1 MPKNILLIEDSPTQ
15 AAKSKMTLEAKGY
28 SVTIATDG
36 KKGLEKATDV
46 LPDLIVLDV
55 YLPDLNGFDVCKQ
68 LKNNLTVRGIPVI
81 MFSNENKL
89 SNMTA
94 AYNVGA
100 DYYVVKGQ
108 EGERVLLVLVETI
121 FTRMARRM
129 RISA

>member
-15 AAKSKMTLEAKGY
+15 AAKSKMALEAKGY
-28 SVTIATDG
+28 SVVVASDA
-36 KKGLEKATDV
+36 KKGLEKAVDY

-55 YLPDLNGFDVCKQ
+55 YLPDMNGFDVCKQ
-68 LKNNLTVRGIPVI
+68 LKNNLSVRGIPVI

-108 EGERVLLVLVETI
+108 EGERVLLVLIETI

>member
-1 MPKNILLIEDSPTQ
+1 MPKNILLVEDSPTQ
-15 AAKSKMTLEAKGY
+15 AAKSKMALEAKGY
-28 SVTIATDG
+28 TVMIAGDG
-36 KKGLEKATDV
+36 KRGLEKAADF

-108 EGERVLLVLVETI
+108 EGDRVLLVLVETI